1 MEKNISNDS
10 EYEEIRKKVPDFV
23 NYVENGYKHN
33 LNIIYASWIFSLILF
48 VLIWVS
54 AKSSLQILAILYSLI
69 GSFFWAIGTI
79 KTPKYIIPLSMA
91 RIGYSKPLAN
101 EYLKTSKEVSIGI
114 WLIVLSIFMQ
124 AIVFAI

>member
-1 MEKNISNDS
+1 
-10 EYEEIRKKVPDFV
+10 
-23 NYVENGYKHN
+23 
-33 LNIIYASWIFSLILF
+33 
-48 VLIWVS
+48 LIWVS

>member
-1 MEKNISNDS
+1 M
-10 EYEEIRKKVPDFV
+10 
-23 NYVENGYKHN
+23 
-33 LNIIYASWIFSLILF
+33 
-48 VLIWVS
+48 LIWVS